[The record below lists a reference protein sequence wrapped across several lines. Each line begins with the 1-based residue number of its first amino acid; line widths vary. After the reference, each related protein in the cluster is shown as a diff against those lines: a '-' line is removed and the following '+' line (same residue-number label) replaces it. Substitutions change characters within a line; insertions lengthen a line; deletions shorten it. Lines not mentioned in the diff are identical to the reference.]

1 MPQYGRRSTPWSWDV
16 PEEDVPERISW
27 AEVEEQMRRAP
38 KTPPPTFDMGAP
50 SEGQFG
56 DFPEALTAPSSQ
68 ATWDVGL
75 PQGIPPPI
83 PTQPPPTFNLGLTSG
98 GPSGWDLVSQQQAA
112 TAQRPWSAFEENYPS
127 EAGIP
132 PAIPTAV
139 PYTPFEENYPWAAAP
154 AAAEPPAAAPP
165 PGRLEGLPQWA
176 EGPRQYGLG
185 TMGPIAPAAAPA
197 APAAAPPAAVPAAAP
212 AAVAAQAPTGGVP
225 GFLKEAG
232 YWLLGLSPERRARA
246 TALQAQA
253 LAYGEKA
260 AAERAKAAQQAEF
273 QRRAAGLPSDIFRT
287 EVPGAPVPPE
297 VSQAYRE
304 VMETP
309 ELAMTPGYAPP
320 AEPQPGPP
328 TVRAAAA
335 GEILDRISSI
345 AGPEFARQWAGSEEG
360 ARVLNALTQG
370 EQAITARM
378 GQVTARR
385 AEERQLAQAGMPKE
399 YHNPLTGQIIRSYPP
414 PPFGN
419 GGYEVKDV
427 GMPTE
432 TYKDQEAV
440 NSAYA
445 TGRMKKETYDQ
456 ITQANRE
463 WQRFKT
469 DEEIRKEQETAALK
483 PKAPMQAP
491 SNPAEGMLWV
501 QRGDMTPSHFTTWH
515 TGYMKDQA
523 DKLQQEITKLEKA
536 GNIAAANELKK
547 AHANPERLRPS
558 RPGVP
563 PATPSTTKEVAGRDY
578 IELGEGDRKYYDTAD
593 MVLRKSAAL
602 QAIYDQAKG
611 RRFVGPVEY
620 RKWQGYRASP
630 IAMATPEDIKL
641 FTDLE
646 TEVNQLKRIAIR
658 PEAGAAIGPV
668 ERILFF
674 PTVVG
679 MEMYDQ
685 QFESVLSGMRR
696 DAAYLLDRYMGGTQF
711 QLKEAHAIS
720 LLDQAKVPLTTD
732 NIRNTMK
739 AIDEGAVK

>member
-1 MPQYGRRSTPWSWDV
+1 MPQYGRRSSPWSWDV
-16 PEEDVPERISW
+16 PEEDVPERVSW
-27 AEVEEQMRRAP
+27 AEVEEQMKRAQKQP
-38 KTPPPTFDMGAP
+38 APPYEMGLAA
-50 SEGQFG
+50 EE
-56 DFPEALTAPSSQ
+56 FPGYPEEA
-68 ATWDVGL
+68 
-75 PQGIPPPI
+75 GIPTLPPAG
-83 PTQPPPTFNLGLTSG
+83 PAATPTFNLGLTSG
-98 GPSGWDLVSQQQAA
+98 GPSGWDLLSQQQAA
-112 TAQRPWSAFEENYPS
+112 TTQRPWTAFEENYPD
-127 EAGIP
+127 EGALPPTIP
-132 PAIPTAV
+132 PAIPAAA

-154 AAAEPPAAAPP
+154 MAAEPPAAAPP
-165 PGRLEGLPQWA
+165 SGRLEGFPEWA
-176 EGPRQYGLG
+176 QGRGPYGLG
-185 TMGPIAPAAAPA
+185 TMGPIAAAPA
-197 APAAAPPAAVPAAAP
+197 APAAPPAPAAAPAAAPIPAAVPAA
-212 AAVAAQAPTGGVP
+212 AAQAPTGGVP

-378 GQVTARR
+378 GQETARR
-385 AEERQLAQAGMPKE
+385 AEERQMAQAGMPKE
-399 YHNPLTGQIIRSYPP
+399 YHNPLTGQLVRSYPP
-414 PPFGN
+414 PPFGT
-419 GGYEVKDV
+419 GRVEVKEA

-432 TYKDQEAV
+432 TFKDQEEV
-440 NSAYA
+440 NSAYYN
-445 TGRMKKETYDQ
+445 GRLKKETYDQ

-469 DEEIRKEQETAALK
+469 DEEIRKERETAALK
-483 PKAPMQAP
+483 PKAPSEAP
-491 SNPAEGMLWV
+491 SNPAEGMLRV
-501 QRGDMTPSHFTTWH
+501 QRGEMTPSEFTSWKTN
-515 TGYMKDQA
+515 YDKDQA
-523 DKLQQEITKLEKA
+523 NKLQQEITKLEKA
-536 GNIAAANELKK
+536 GDIAAANELKK
-547 AHANPERLRPS
+547 AHANPDRLRPA

-578 IELGEGDRKYYDTAD
+578 IELGEGDRKYYDTGDA
-593 MVLRKSAAL
+593 VLRKSAEVA
-602 QAIYDQAKG
+602 AIYDRAKG

-620 RKWQGYRASP
+620 KKWQGYRVSP
-630 IAMATPEDIKL
+630 IQLASPEDIKL

-646 TEVNQLKRIAIR
+646 TAVNALKRIAIR

-679 MEMYDQ
+679 MEMSDP

-696 DAAYLLDRYMGGTQF
+696 DAAYLLDRYMGGSQF
-711 QLKEAHAIS
+711 QLKEAQAIM
-720 LLDQAKVPLTTD
+720 LNERAGLPLSTD
-732 NIRNTMK
+732 NLRAAMK
-739 AIDEGAVK
+739 AIDAGVK